1 MIGFSLAS
9 NSSLVL
15 QFLRELHERVLY
27 QHSCS
32 GFYWD
37 TTRIASLAE
46 FSCGSFH

>member
-9 NSSLVL
+9 NSSLLL

-32 GFYWD
+32 GFYLD
-37 TTRIASLAE
+37 TAWIASLTE
-46 FSCGSFH
+46 FPCGSFH